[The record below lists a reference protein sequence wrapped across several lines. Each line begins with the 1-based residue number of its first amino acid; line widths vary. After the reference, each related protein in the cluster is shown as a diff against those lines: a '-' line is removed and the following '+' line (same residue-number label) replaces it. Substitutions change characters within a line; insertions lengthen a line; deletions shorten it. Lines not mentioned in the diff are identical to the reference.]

1 MNTTSRL
8 KIGAII
14 RKYRKQN
21 NYTQEQLAE
30 LIDLT
35 PGFLGQ
41 IERDET
47 YPKLDNLAKIVQVLG
62 IDANLLFYPERT
74 LEIDMDIALLDNEI
88 MLRMSKLN
96 RANKEGLLVIIKK
109 LAELQIENA
118 KQKGET

>member
-96 RANKEGLLVIIKK
+96 RANKEGLVVIIKK
-109 LAELQIENA
+109 LAELQIENTI
-118 KQKGET
+118 QKGET

>member
-1 MNTTSRL
+1 MSTTSRL

-41 IERDET
+41 VERDET
-47 YPKLDNLAKIVQVLG
+47 YPKLDNLAKIIQVLG
-62 IDANLLFYPERT
+62 IDANLLFYPEHT
-74 LEIDMDIALLDNEI
+74 LEIDMDITLLDNEI

-109 LAELQIENA
+109 LAELQIENTI
-118 KQKGET
+118 QKGET

>member
-1 MNTTSRL
+1 MSTTSRL

-47 YPKLDNLAKIVQVLG
+47 YPKLDNLAKIIQVLG
-62 IDANLLFYPERT
+62 IDANLLFYPEHK

-118 KQKGET
+118 RQKGET